1 MGTPAIKAE
10 EEQSKEAAAD
20 SSCSVSDFKVTE
32 NNSEVH
38 QEVKEGSHGMMS
50 EQVNKE
56 MEQQEEEDLP
66 VPPAKGYNLDFLDN
80 LDDPNFNPFE
90 TKTAVLN
97 NFDSSAP
104 VSGSQNPSKSEEGAA
119 PEETGEAP
127 KSESKPRKPP
137 MRKPMARKPLLRKP
151 VKKPDPVEEKPT
163 EAAKDEEDDLPA
175 VPQKGYNMDFLDQLD
190 DPNFNPFETK
200 TAVKAQF
207 DTSAPVEVLPEKAA
221 EEVPEENK
229 TEPNGDKVEEPE
241 KPVKKP
247 AVKKPWLKRPAL
259 KKKQPPPPA
268 ESDPVKEEEDGP
280 VPAAKGYNLDF
291 LDKMDDPNFNPF
303 ETKTAVIEKFD
314 SSAPQENNAE
324 TSLDQNPSQDKQET
338 EQDQK
343 AEEDSKEKK
352 PVAKKPWLK
361 KPPLKKVVRN
371 EEVPRIDVEE
381 ERIPVPGKAYNL
393 DFLDKLDDPNFNP
406 FETKSSVTNAPDT
419 VDRLSEN
426 SKTVDLQQENEG
438 SSDDQALVQ
447 GMKDDTPGFEETEAL
462 IAGNPPVPEQEVESS
477 SLRAKSPVASLPVES
492 PSLPAGSPISQ
503 QSSGYSS
510 LPRSTQQLLAQP
522 PAEDAEDLSLC
533 LPEPLNLDDLLHDES
548 PGVDDEDV
556 PLLEVRRG
564 SQSQPSTDEE
574 PQFRQSDLVLSPK

>member
-259 KKKQPPPPA
+259 KKKQPPPPD
-268 ESDPVKEEEDGP
+268 ESGPVKEEEDGP

-314 SSAPQENNAE
+314 SSAPQEENGAE

-338 EQDQK
+338 EQSDQK

-361 KPPLKKVVRN
+361 KPSLKKAVRN
-371 EEVPRIDVEE
+371 EEAPRTDVEE
-381 ERIPVPGKAYNL
+381 ERVPVPGKAYNL
-393 DFLDKLDDPNFNP
+393 DFL
-406 FETKSSVTNAPDT
+406 
-419 VDRLSEN
+419 
-426 SKTVDLQQENEG
+426 
-438 SSDDQALVQ
+438 
-447 GMKDDTPGFEETEAL
+447 
-462 IAGNPPVPEQEVESS
+462 
-477 SLRAKSPVASLPVES
+477 
-492 PSLPAGSPISQ
+492 
-503 QSSGYSS
+503 
-510 LPRSTQQLLAQP
+510 
-522 PAEDAEDLSLC
+522 
-533 LPEPLNLDDLLHDES
+533 
-548 PGVDDEDV
+548 
-556 PLLEVRRG
+556 
-564 SQSQPSTDEE
+564 
-574 PQFRQSDLVLSPK
+574 